1 MNFIRTAVA
10 ALCLVCL
17 PAQALAEGYAVRIGP
32 PATGQGGP
40 NPITFSPI
48 ELQLQYVTD
57 GWTEYQLSLT
67 GLTAGKRHRFSN
79 GLYVSAG
86 GGLIISGNGGGIGA
100 YTAFGADLYCGRMCW
115 STEYIQAIS
124 LFQPI
129 TSPSAIRTGV
139 SAWF

>member
-1 MNFIRTAVA
+1 MTFLRAALA
-10 ALCLVCL
+10 ALCLTL
-17 PAQALAEGYAVRIGP
+17 ATSAWAEGYAVRMGP

-40 NPITFSPI
+40 NPITFSPVEI
-48 ELQLQYVTD
+48 QLQYVTD
-57 GWTEYQLSLT
+57 GWMEYQLSIT

-86 GGLIISGNGGGIGA
+86 GGVIISGNGGGFGA
-100 YTAFGADLYCGRMCW
+100 YTAFGADLYCGTVCW
-115 STEYIQAIS
+115 STEYMKAVALTS
-124 LFQPI
+124 PV